1 LILILAAEQL
11 DLGISYL
18 QYRDKDNLLEGNMNK
33 PITALIIY
41 ALAVMITSC
50 STIKTVQVGQGEPWE
65 KPYVDGMTGAENL
78 AFDGKG
84 NMFVT
89 TLDGYVYRVEPTDD
103 PFRGMIADKIKVGN
117 RCLDIEV
124 TPEDYLLV
132 AVQTKKSF
140 GRVARLTKDFTAI
153 EFMTGEIPGINGM
166 VLDLKGS
173 LYIASSNVSIINPK
187 GWILKMDLDD
197 DSTWASPPVFIETS
211 CITNGL
217 SLSQDES
224 KLYYTCLNSS
234 VNEVDLKTKEHIT
247 ILSQGRFQFFDDLD
261 ASSPGMIWFCYNS
274 QYALIEVKD
283 GVIIN
288 AYRVGDLKA
297 PSSCKFG
304 KGPGFNSGFLY
315 ITEFG
320 MKGRSLKADGRGV
333 FVLPVT
339 ELKR

>member
-1 LILILAAEQL
+1 MSRHLIGGRI
-11 DLGISYL
+11 
-18 QYRDKDNLLEGNMNK
+18 MNK
-33 PITALIIY
+33 PLTALIIII
-41 ALAVMITSC
+41 LAGMITSC
-50 STIKTVQVGQGEPWE
+50 STLRTVQVGQGQPWE
-65 KPYVDGMTGAENL
+65 KPYVEGMTGAENL
-78 AFDGKG
+78 SFDGKG

-103 PFRGMIADKIKVGN
+103 PFRGRIADMIKLGDS
-117 RCLDIEV
+117 CLDIEV

-132 AVQTKKSF
+132 AVLTNKNA
-140 GRVARLTKDFTAI
+140 GRIARLTRDFTAI

-166 VLDLKGS
+166 ALDMKGS
-173 LYIASSNVSIINPK
+173 LFIASSDVSIINPR
-187 GWILKMDLDD
+187 GCILKMDLDD
-197 DSTWASPPVFIETS
+197 DSTWMSPPVFIETS

-217 SLSQDES
+217 SLNQDET

-234 VNEVDLKTKEHIT
+234 VVEVDLKTKERVS
-247 ILSQGRFQFFDDLD
+247 ILSQGMFQFFDDLD
-261 ASSPGMIWFCYNS
+261 ASSPGVIWFCHNS

-283 GVIIN
+283 GLIIN

-304 KGPGFNSGFLY
+304 KRPGFNSAFLY

-333 FVLPVT
+333 FVLPVN
-339 ELKR
+339 ELKK